1 MAKPTLRVTE
11 TPRRRNYDAMA
22 RLDDDEYE
30 YDDDDYDAFAGRR
43 EFDELSSDFQRQLSF
58 DDAEANSV
66 K

>member
-1 MAKPTLRVTE
+1 MP
-11 TPRRRNYDAMA
+11 

-30 YDDDDYDAFAGRR
+30 YDDDAFAGRS